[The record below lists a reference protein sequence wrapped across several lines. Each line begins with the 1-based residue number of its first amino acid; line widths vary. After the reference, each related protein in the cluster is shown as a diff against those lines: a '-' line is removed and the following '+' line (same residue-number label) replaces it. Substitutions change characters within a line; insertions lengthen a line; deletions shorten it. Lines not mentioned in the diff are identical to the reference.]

1 MSNEPVMKPK
11 NVSLGKRIIF
21 ALDVETPKEARAWVK
36 NLESRVKFFKVG
48 LQLFLA
54 GGFDIVEWILKR
66 GSEVMLDLK
75 FFDVPQTV
83 ASAVKQVGGR
93 GVSFTT
99 VHGNDAILRAAAE
112 AKQGVKILAVT
123 VLTSLDQGDLNDLG
137 FQCSP
142 EELVLSRARRAL
154 QVGCDG
160 VVSSGL
166 EAAKLRKELGENF
179 LVVVPGVRP
188 VENRVDDQK
197 RIVSVRE
204 AFLNGADYVVIG
216 RPIQKAADPL
226 KAVETMQEQIQDV
239 LNDLETKKSS
249 YRRTEPSKV

>member
-1 MSNEPVMKPK
+1 MSNGPVMKPK
-11 NVSLGKRIIF
+11 NISLDKRIIF
-21 ALDVETPKEARAWVK
+21 ALDVETPKEARIWVEK
-36 NLESRVKFFKVG
+36 LEPRVKFFKVG

-166 EAAKLRKELGENF
+166 EAQKLRNELGEDF

-197 RIVSVRE
+197 RIVTVRE

-226 KAVETMQEQIQDV
+226 NAVEAMQEQIQDA
-239 LNDLETKKSS
+239 LN
-249 YRRTEPSKV
+249 R

>member
-1 MSNEPVMKPK
+1 MKAK
-11 NVSLGKRIIF
+11 NILLDKRIIF
-21 ALDVETPKEARAWVK
+21 ALDVETPEEARFWVEK
-36 NLESRVKFFKVG
+36 LEGRIKFFKVG
-48 LQLFLA
+48 LQLFLG

-66 GSEVMLDLK
+66 DCEVMLDLK

-83 ASAVKQVGGR
+83 ASAVKQVDGR

-112 AKQGVKILAVT
+112 AKRGVKILAVT
-123 VLTSLDQGDLNDLG
+123 VLTSLDRVDLNDLG
-137 FQCSP
+137 FQCTP
-142 EELVLSRARRAL
+142 EDLVLSRARRAL

-166 EAAKLRKELGENF
+166 EAPRLRNELGGNF

-188 VENRVDDQK
+188 VENRIDDQK
-197 RIVSVRE
+197 RIVTVRD

-216 RPIQKAADPL
+216 RPLKQAADPPAL
-226 KAVETMQEQIQDV
+226 AAEMQQQIQDA
-239 LNDLETKKSS
+239 LNDRETQ
-249 YRRTEPSKV
+249 

>member
-1 MSNEPVMKPK
+1 MEEQIVK
-11 NVSLGKRIIF
+11 NIPLDRRIIF
-21 ALDVETPKEARAWVK
+21 ALDVETPEMARLWVEK
-36 NLESRVKFFKVG
+36 LEERIKFFKVG

-54 GGFDIVEWILKR
+54 GGFEVVDWILKR
-66 GSEVMLDLK
+66 GCEVMLDLK

-99 VHGNDAILRAAAE
+99 VHGNDAILRAAAQ

-166 EAAKLRKELGENF
+166 EAPKLRNELGENF
-179 LVVVPGVRP
+179 LVAVPGVRP

-197 RIVSVRE
+197 RIVTVRD
-204 AFLNGADYVVIG
+204 AFLNGADYVVVG
-216 RPIQKAADPL
+216 RPIQKADDPL
-226 KAVETMQEQIQDV
+226 KTVAEMQGQIKAVIDSSA
-239 LNDLETKKSS
+239 KK
-249 YRRTEPSKV
+249 